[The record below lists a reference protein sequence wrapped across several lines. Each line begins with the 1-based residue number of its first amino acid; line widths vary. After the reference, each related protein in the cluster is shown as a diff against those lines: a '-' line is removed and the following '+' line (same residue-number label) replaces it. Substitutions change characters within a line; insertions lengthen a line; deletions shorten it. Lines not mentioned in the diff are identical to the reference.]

1 MAPAITVSVVSH
13 RQNELA
19 SQFLRDLDAHCSGRV
34 IVLVT
39 LNAADPIELAVPSGA
54 MPVDIIVNKHPKGFG
69 ANHNAAFLRCHTPFF
84 CVANPDIRLPAD
96 PFPTMLSSLGDE
108 RVGVAGPLVR
118 NSAGDIEDSARRFP
132 TFATLLGKVVSSR
145 SGPDYPADRGAIEVD
160 WVGGM
165 FMLFRSEAFRAL
177 NGFDERYF
185 LYYEDV
191 DLCRRMHR
199 QARTVIYNPMS
210 QVIHD
215 AQRGSRRNPRLA
227 KHHLASLVRYLSSS

>member
-19 SQFLRDLDAHCSGRV
+19 SQFLRDLHAQCSVGAM
-34 IVLVT
+34 VLVT
-39 LNAADPIELAVPSGA
+39 LNAADPFDLVVPSGA
-54 MPVDIIVNKHPKGFG
+54 MPVDIVVNKHPKGFG
-69 ANHNAAFLRCHTPFF
+69 ANHNAAFLRCRTPFF
-84 CVANPDIRLPAD
+84 CVANPDIRLSAD
-96 PFPTMLSSLGDE
+96 PFAAMLSVLGDE

-118 NSAGDIEDSARRFP
+118 NSAGEIEDSARRFP
-132 TFATLLGKVVSSR
+132 TVATLLRKVVSNSN
-145 SGPDYPADRGAIEVD
+145 GPDYPTDRGAIEVD

-191 DLCRRMHR
+191 DLCRRMRR
-199 QARTVIYNPMS
+199 QGRSVIYNPLS

-215 AQRGSRRNPRLA
+215 ARRGSRRDLRLT
-227 KHHLASLVRYLSSS
+227 KHHLASLVRYLASS